1 VTGCC
6 VGRPWRCLH
15 AYHSQLFCLVYALSN
30 FAYIEEEGT
39 AIYATH
45 YLYSV
50 LDWSKPTQ

>member
-1 VTGCC
+1 VY
-6 VGRPWRCLH
+6 RPWRCLH

-39 AIYATH
+39 SIYETH